1 MHSKLGHA
9 YTHIHTHTHHA
20 KFHSRMEHKHD
31 HWAPKWEHYTEH
43 RWAEQPVPC
52 LHTHITHTLTL
63 HTHIPAFVTLVT
75 PNGLPCSPCYSLS
88 SHTYQSQLIGGL
100 LNEIFLFQNWY
111 DTLHIGNT
119 AHVHSYKYVL
129 TITPTY
135 PSLRTHICTLTLAT
149 QTPLESEGPTKT
161 CHLYCSTHTPF
172 LQMTWMPSHTPH

>member
-1 MHSKLGHA
+1 MH
-9 YTHIHTHTHHA
+9 THTHTHHA

-52 LHTHITHTLTL
+52 LHTHITHTLKL
-63 HTHIPAFVTLVT
+63 HTHIPAFIT
-75 PNGLPCSPCYSLS
+75 PIGLPCSPFHSLS

-135 PSLRTHICTLTLAT
+135 PSTHMY
-149 QTPLESEGPTKT
+149 PHT
-161 CHLYCSTHTPF
+161 CH
-172 LQMTWMPSHTPH
+172 SHIEHNKYASWTLLLGLWAPGYGNFRLTTTIYPTSEN